1 MTCQAQ
7 LSPCPWE
14 GRWWSPPPP
23 PLDPRTQSFW
33 ELFSLPSASTAPSPC
48 CPLREVGSEEFQK
61 VRRSLISLKTRLP
74 LVSDSSLCSQGA
86 LHTIWLSQHSLG
98 VAGSMARFT
107 VNTDEV
113 QFPKHPL
120 GPRSCHSIATTVQIT
135 RSKAP
140 LWVFFSQPEWRSPVQ
155 KFLRGSSAS
164 LGFCPPGTQGN
175 ALKKKWIKVLDYSF
189 CSQAQGLS

>member
-23 PLDPRTQSFW
+23 PLRPQNPVLLGTI
-33 ELFSLPSASTAPSPC
+33 FSPFCLYCSRPC
-48 CPLREVGSEEFQK
+48 CLLREVDSEEFQK

-74 LVSDSSLCSQGA
+74 LVSDSSLCSQRA

-140 LWVFFSQPEWRSPVQ
+140 LWVFFSQPE
-155 KFLRGSSAS
+155 
-164 LGFCPPGTQGN
+164 
-175 ALKKKWIKVLDYSF
+175 
-189 CSQAQGLS
+189 